1 MAGKFV
7 LKTSKDGQTYF
18 VLQAGN
24 GQTILQS
31 ETYASRSSASAG
43 IDSVR
48 QNASIPERYERT
60 ATAGGQFRFNLK
72 AANGQVIGTSES
84 YQSES
89 ARDAGIESV
98 GKNAPDAAVVD
109 ET

>member
-1 MAGKFV
+1 MAGRFV

-31 ETYASRSSASAG
+31 ETYASKSSAGAG
-43 IDSVR
+43 VESVR

-72 AANGQVIGTSES
+72 AANGQIIGTSES
-84 YQSES
+84 YQSEA

-98 GKNAPDAAVVD
+98 ARNASGATVAD